1 MCTPLGLK
9 CGDDCQSVG
18 NISIQ
23 SQLLE
28 MAVFSKMAGHG
39 GHGQSR
45 RAAVLAAGMGVGAF
59 VASHSFEQAFVGPR
73 SAMSFRTVGGNS
85 NAAQMQTTQTAA
97 APSMAP
103 VAGVTGCVGG
113 MGAAIGAS
121 VLRQRTRKSSRRT
134 PVQAGPKDA
143 DHMNVFQSLVD
154 LATNMVRDQAT
165 AGVHTVQKLQA
176 FAAAE
181 FQKRQAQGSQDGP
194 ALRTFANIA
203 DEASSMLHATG
214 QAQLRWAASAA
225 ASMLLT
231 FTVSL
236 QPANAL
242 DEVTYSDFL
251 DQVQKGTVEMVRV
264 QNDMLTAQYT
274 SKDGSRHEVNLV
286 PNAMVE
292 DALFN
297 KLAESKVDVVMQ
309 NSAANNGGPMDFLA
323 RFAGPIAWLIAGL
336 LFLFGGMGMGGPMG
350 GPGGP
355 GGNPFELGKSKARII
370 KDGDTKVKPAPR
382 PDLSWRHWHDAAARS
397 KLQGPLPRSVSL
409 CSFPRSVNFSS
420 LLGSQSVPP
429 MKSSAQ
435 VRRRGRL

>member
-1 MCTPLGLK
+1 MG
-9 CGDDCQSVG
+9 
-18 NISIQ
+18 
-23 SQLLE
+23 
-28 MAVFSKMAGHG
+28 
-39 GHGQSR
+39 
-45 RAAVLAAGMGVGAF
+45 AA
-59 VASHSFEQAFVGPR
+59 
-73 SAMSFRTVGGNS
+73 
-85 NAAQMQTTQTAA
+85 
-97 APSMAP
+97 
-103 VAGVTGCVGG
+103 

-143 DHMNVFQSLVD
+143 EHMNVFQNLVD
-154 LATNMVRDQAT
+154 LASNMVRDQAT

-176 FAAAE
+176 FAASE
-181 FQKRQAQGSQDGP
+181 FQKRKAQGSQDGP

-203 DEASSMLHATG
+203 HEASSMLHANG

-231 FTVSL
+231 FTVSI

-370 KDGDTKVKPAPR
+370 KDGDTKVKLAPQ
-382 PDLSWRHWHDAAARS
+382 PDLSWRHWHDAVVRS
-397 KLQGPLPRSVSL
+397 KLQGPLPRSVSFVFL
-409 CSFPRSVNFSS
+409 AGVSI
-420 LLGSQSVPP
+420 SVPP
-429 MKSSAQ
+429 MRSSAQ
-435 VRRRGRL
+435 VRGRGRL